1 MTDSHFKLHPYETAI
16 VNSRVLNM
24 NQIEYF
30 LWLELPHNK
39 ARFLALYE
47 VHELKSGAEAVA
59 VDYTDKMT
67 RDCKK
72 PWIKAESSLFNLN
85 PGYHIYKFSFVDTRI
100 DDIVYLYLTY
110 HIQTDNPDKSSYV
123 YMKREE
129 IDNG

>member
-1 MTDSHFKLHPYETAI
+1 MADSHFKLHPYETAL

-47 VHELKSGAEAVA
+47 VSELKSGSEAVA
-59 VDYTDKMT
+59 VDYTDKMA

-85 PGYHIYKFSFVDTRI
+85 PGYHIYEFSFVDARI
-100 DDIVYLYLTY
+100 DDIVCLYLTY